1 MMKIILMVLIMK
13 IVFPLTYRDK
23 SDTDRLIKII
33 EHIESKHNEK
43 ARNGKYVGILQI
55 SPIMVREAN
64 RINGYNKYSLSDRN
78 DSLMNANI
86 FKDIMQHHNKEKSI
100 RKAVIIWRG
109 RDNPNYRKKVIDMFI
124 LKKIECDK
132 CTTR

>member
-1 MMKIILMVLIMK
+1 MALIVG
-13 IVFPLTYRDK
+13 IVSPLTYRE

-33 EHIESKHNEK
+33 EHIESRHNK
-43 ARNGKYVGILQI
+43 NARNGKYVGTLQI

-64 RINGYNKYSLSDRN
+64 KINGYEKYSLSDRN
-78 DSLMNANI
+78 DSLISANI
-86 FKDIMQHHNKEKSI
+86 FKDVMRHHNKEKSI

-109 RDNPNYRKKVIDMFI
+109 KYNPNYRKKVIDMFI
-124 LKKIECDK
+124 KNECEK

>member
-1 MMKIILMVLIMK
+1 MALLMG
-13 IVFPLTYRDK
+13 IVSPLTYRE
-23 SDTDRLIKII
+23 SDTDKLIKII
-33 EHIESKHNEK
+33 EHIESRHNEK
-43 ARNGKYVGILQI
+43 ARNGKYVGTLQI

-64 RINGYNKYSLSDRN
+64 RINGYEKYSLSDRN
-78 DSLMNANI
+78 DSLMSANI
-86 FKDIMQHHNKEKSI
+86 FKDIMQHKNRKKSI

-109 RDNPNYRKKVIDMFI
+109 RDNSNYRKKVINMFI

>member
-1 MMKIILMVLIMK
+1 MVLFMR
-13 IVFPLTYRDK
+13 IVFPLTYRE

-33 EHIESKHNEK
+33 EHIESRHNEN

-55 SPIMVREAN
+55 SPIMIREAN
-64 RINGYNKYSLSDRN
+64 RINGYKKYSLSDRN
-78 DSLMNANI
+78 DSLMSAKM

-109 RDNPNYRKKVIDMFI
+109 KNKNYLKKVINMFNI
-124 LKKIECDK
+124 KKIECDK

>member
-1 MMKIILMVLIMK
+1 MALIMG
-13 IVFPLTYRDK
+13 IVSPLTYRE
-23 SDTDRLIKII
+23 SDTDKLIKVI
-33 EHIESKHNEK
+33 EHIESRHNEN
-43 ARNGKYVGILQI
+43 ARNGKYVGTLQI

-64 RINGYNKYSLSDRN
+64 KINGYKKYSLSDRN
-78 DSLMNANI
+78 DSLMSAKI
-86 FKDIMQHHNKEKSI
+86 FKDIMQHKNGEKSI

-109 RDNPNYRKKVIDMFI
+109 KDNKNYRKKVINMFI

>member
-1 MMKIILMVLIMK
+1 MVLLMR

-33 EHIESKHNEK
+33 EHIESKHNEN
-43 ARNGKYVGILQI
+43 ARNGKYVGTLQI

-64 RINGYNKYSLSDRN
+64 RINGYKKYSLSDRN
-78 DSLMNANI
+78 DSLMSANI

-109 RDNPNYRKKVIDMFI
+109 KYNKNYRKKVIHMFNI
-124 LKKIECDK
+124 KKIECDK